1 MAIHRTLYLPEPVV
15 TDEMGRIDAVLPDDL
30 ERRFRMEVALRYG
43 VKKGNMLRAISEAIE
58 LWTTTDKSRADA
70 RKLGK
75 AVRNPKESSGIKQH
89 AVDVLAAMGAAG
101 RDVLT
106 EISTDSRVPDNVRE
120 QALKALK
127 ELAES

>member
-1 MAIHRTLYLPEPVV
+1 
-15 TDEMGRIDAVLPDDL
+15 MGRIDAVLPDEL

-43 VKKGNMLRAISEAIE
+43 VKKGNMLRAISEAVE

-75 AVRNPKESSGIKQH
+75 AVRNPRESGGIKQH

-106 EISTDSRVPDNVRE
+106 EISTDSKVPDNVRE
-120 QALKALK
+120 QAMKALK